1 MSTGEPELAWPSCG
15 NSWSVWAGR
24 WERNPNTIKAAG
36 FGWISVWPTRK
47 SDPARHYFS
56 LAPRRHPHI
65 LDPVPDISSKL
76 GLVLA
81 AEDEESD
88 AVLLQ
93 LAFGRA
99 GLPNLLVIVRDGQ
112 EAIEYLSRWVPY
124 ADGDSDPLPSLLLL
138 DLKMPRM
145 TGFDVL
151 AWLRDKPQ
159 FKDLPVVVLSSSS
172 HESDIQ
178 RARELGAWDYHI
190 KPHGLHQ
197 FVQLIKQLTADSFR
211 PAMAGK
217 NV

>member
-1 MSTGEPELAWPSCG
+1 MAD
-15 NSWSVWAGR
+15 
-24 WERNPNTIKAAG
+24 
-36 FGWISVWPTRK
+36 F
-47 SDPARHYFS
+47 
-56 LAPRRHPHI
+56 
-65 LDPVPDISSKL
+65 SSKS

-93 LAFGRA
+93 LAFSRA
-99 GLPNLLVIVRDGQ
+99 GLSNLLVIVRDGQ
-112 EAIEYLSRWVPY
+112 EVIEYLSRYLPS
-124 ADGDSDPLPSLLLL
+124 ARSDSDPLPSLLLL

-151 AWLRDKPQ
+151 TWLRDKPQ

-197 FVQLIKQLTADSFR
+197 FVQLIKQLTADS
-211 PAMAGK
+211 PSPSMLGK
-217 NV
+217 TA

>member
-1 MSTGEPELAWPSCG
+1 MAD
-15 NSWSVWAGR
+15 
-24 WERNPNTIKAAG
+24 
-36 FGWISVWPTRK
+36 F
-47 SDPARHYFS
+47 
-56 LAPRRHPHI
+56 
-65 LDPVPDISSKL
+65 SSKS

-93 LAFGRA
+93 LAFSRA
-99 GLPNLLVIVRDGQ
+99 GLSNLLVIVQDGQ
-112 EAIEYLSRWVPY
+112 EVIEYLSRYLPS
-124 ADGDSDPLPSLLLL
+124 ARSDSDPLPSLLLL

-151 AWLRDKPQ
+151 TWLRDKPQ

-197 FVQLIKQLTADSFR
+197 FVQLIKQLTADS
-211 PAMAGK
+211 PSPSMLGK
-217 NV
+217 TA

>member
-1 MSTGEPELAWPSCG
+1 M
-15 NSWSVWAGR
+15 
-24 WERNPNTIKAAG
+24 
-36 FGWISVWPTRK
+36 
-47 SDPARHYFS
+47 
-56 LAPRRHPHI
+56 
-65 LDPVPDISSKL
+65 
-76 GLVLA
+76 LA

-93 LAFGRA
+93 LAFSRA
-99 GLPNLLVIVRDGQ
+99 GLSNLLVIVQDGQ
-112 EAIEYLSRWVPY
+112 EVIEYLSRYLPS
-124 ADGDSDPLPSLLLL
+124 ARSDSDPLPSLLLL

-151 AWLRDKPQ
+151 TWLRDKPQ

-197 FVQLIKQLTADSFR
+197 FVQLIKQLTADS
-211 PAMAGK
+211 PSPSMLGK
-217 NV
+217 TA